1 MHYTVYVDSNN
12 RNQNLWPNS
21 NSFTL
26 HLTNSIQNITKAELV
41 SAMLPNVASSQFLV
55 LDIHELRTPMH
66 LTADALVK
74 NSSNVMTPTS
84 NSFGGAFATL
94 PVKVSGTYEFYNQN
108 YRITTQFP
116 KKIDKL
122 DRLTISWR
130 QPNNGS
136 LYYDSTTT
144 SDLGRTM
151 FLLRFE
157 TDDTP
162 MSYDRGKGLP
172 DPVQWDSGEK
182 YRLVMIVLI
191 ALVGLFVITSIRR
204 RVAINSLP
212 KLDV

>member
-1 MHYTVYVDSNN
+1 MYYTVYVDSNN
-12 RNQNLWPNS
+12 RNQSLWPNS

-26 HLTNSIQNITKAELV
+26 HLTNPVQNITKAELV
-41 SAMLPNVASSQFLV
+41 SAMLPNVTSSQFLV

-66 LTADALVK
+66 LTADALAK

-130 QPNNGS
+130 QPNNGA
-136 LYYDSTTT
+136 LYYDTN
-144 SDLGRTM
+144 DLGRNM

-162 MSYDRGKGLP
+162 MSYDRIKELP

-182 YRLVMIVLI
+182 YRLVMITLI
-191 ALVGLFVITSIRR
+191 ALVGLFIITSIRR
-204 RVAINSLP
+204 RVVINSVL
-212 KLDV
+212 KSQ